1 VSRTIECDVCV
12 IGGGITA
19 AMVAERLT
27 ESRDAKVVVIE
38 AGNRLF
44 NLEERFAR
52 RERFLRYGENPW
64 PDDHVQGQTGKG
76 IQSRTMAVGGL
87 ALHWGGTT
95 PRFTPEDL
103 RLRSLYGVY
112 EDWPIAWEDLEP
124 FYQEAEERIGVAGVA
139 GPAPYDPRSSD
150 YPMPALPLS
159 YNLERLR
166 AWAERSGI
174 PFWPNPVAKNSQP
187 YRGRNVCTRCD
198 TCTIC
203 PTGARYSP
211 DFTYQQLLAEKR
223 IELHDRTLVR
233 RLELEPS
240 GDRVQV
246 AVATHRDQPDQSVR
260 YRARW
265 FVLAAG
271 YAWSS
276 HLMLLSA
283 NDRWPSGLG
292 NRDDLVGRFV
302 SGHRPVNA
310 FAEVPEP
317 LFPGIYQMDSLLSKR
332 YQHDAEPVTR
342 TGGYSRFDL
351 RIWETSYGREPRLR
365 DDAGDLLLG
374 SALLDDWRRRATRG
388 AARLR
393 AYYDVLPSPESR
405 LTLDPSRRN
414 EHGDPML
421 RIDFADAPESAAA
434 RPQTEAKIR
443 GLFERIV
450 ASGGGK
456 LLRVD
461 AAEVH
466 DHPAGGLRMGRD
478 AASGVVDPWGRS
490 FHHDNLWVAGA
501 PTMPS
506 AGCNNGT
513 LTFVALSLRT
523 AAKLAEALPAST
535 AGGERS

>member
-1 VSRTIECDVCV
+1 
-12 IGGGITA
+12 
-19 AMVAERLT
+19 
-27 ESRDAKVVVIE
+27 
-38 AGNRLF
+38 
-44 NLEERFAR
+44 
-52 RERFLRYGENPW
+52 
-64 PDDHVQGQTGKG
+64 
-76 IQSRTMAVGGL
+76 
-87 ALHWGGTT
+87 
-95 PRFTPEDL
+95 
-103 RLRSLYGVY
+103 
-112 EDWPIAWEDLEP
+112 
-124 FYQEAEERIGVAGVA
+124 
-139 GPAPYDPRSSD
+139 
-150 YPMPALPLS
+150 MPALPLS

-174 PFWPNPVAKNSQP
+174 PFWPTPVSKNSQP

-211 DFTYQQLLAEKR
+211 DFTYQELLREKR

-233 RLELEPS
+233 RLELAPT
-240 GDRVQV
+240 GDRIEAAV
-246 AVATHRDQPDQSVR
+246 AVHRDRPDETVR

-283 NDRWPSGLG
+283 SSRWPNGLG

-302 SGHRPVNA
+302 AGHRPIQA
-310 FAEVPEP
+310 FAEVPVA
-317 LFPGIYQMDSLLSKR
+317 LFPGVYQMDSLLSKR
-332 YQHDAEPVTR
+332 FQHFGEPATR
-342 TGGYSRFDL
+342 AGGYSRFDL
-351 RIWETSYGREPRLR
+351 RIWESAFGRAPRLL
-365 DDAGDLLLG
+365 DDDRTLLLG
-374 SALLDDWRRRATRG
+374 SALLSDWRRRAERG

-393 AYYDVLPSPESR
+393 AYYDVLPARDSR

-414 EHGDPML
+414 EWGDPTL

-434 RPQTEAKIR
+434 RAETEATIR
-443 GLFERIV
+443 ATFERIV
-450 ASGGGK
+450 AAGGGK

-461 AAEVH
+461 ASEDH

-478 AASGVVDPWGRS
+478 ASTGVVDPWGRS

-513 LTFVALSLRT
+513 LTFAALSLRT
-523 AAKLAEALPAST
+523 AAALARELPSRT
-535 AGGERS
+535 AAAR